1 MKVFTGVILK
11 LNIYDIAKKAQVS
24 IATVSRVLN
33 NSDSVREETRRRI
46 LDIMREEGYVP
57 NAFARGLGLNTM
69 KMVGVM
75 CTDITDSFYANA
87 VGEIERLL
95 RTRGLDTVLCCTGN
109 EPSDKRQAL
118 ESLVNRKVD
127 AVILIG
133 SVFREQNDNSH
144 ICTAASSVPVIII
157 NGFVEAEGV
166 YCVLCDERSAV
177 RRCVSALYR
186 QGGNKIL
193 YLYDTDTY
201 SGIEKRR
208 GYSEGCAETGLD
220 EMCLKVKRNV
230 DAVAEQVKKLL
241 STAKQPNAVIASE
254 DIIAAG
260 ALKALYSRGVK
271 IPVIGFN
278 NSVIAECTTPSLT
291 SVDNLCSSM
300 CETAVRIISDIEKGK
315 TISQKTV
322 LSPGLFQRES
332 FKTDNW

>member
-1 MKVFTGVILK
+1 M
-11 LNIYDIAKKAQVS
+11 NIYDIAKKAQVS

-95 RTRGLDTVLCCTGN
+95 RARGLDTVLCCTGN

-177 RRCVSALYR
+177 KRCVNALYR

-208 GYSEGCAETGLD
+208 GYSEGCAEIGLD
-220 EMCLKVKRNV
+220 EMCHKVKKNV
-230 DAVAEQVKKLL
+230 DAAAEQVKKLL